1 MKKIRF
7 SHILISIVLIATV
20 LLAVFMLYP
29 SPPERA
35 VKQFLDYLLTADKRF
50 YSLIDKHVD
59 KGHPFLKLAFEQ
71 APFKNF
77 KIAESKSIAK
87 GVYRVRALLC
97 LEQGC
102 ISVPFTVAQTN
113 GKWYIQYLPSVIHFS
128 AAIPVIEN
136 RSSGRSTEVLLYV
149 AGDRLLCTN
158 PLPPDRIQNL
168 TPSEILLVENQ
179 IVHINPLKPVKL
191 SKVMAASRLGRYIED
206 ACLGRIPTT
215 GDIPVYSI
223 KGSSISYQGIM
234 SGLVGRTDSTL
245 FCDND
250 GIGRTII
257 TQDQLIPRDGI
268 RVLIK
273 NKEDNGVLHSQIS
286 ITCNADFTAQTLIQ
300 PVSHTF
306 KAGEVITLKPDA
318 EGMALYLNGRKLAS
332 SPNRWY
338 IRPMEGGRLS
348 ILDNHGSSR
357 KKSSSIPY
365 RGTLEVAFDG
375 NDNGGLIIVN
385 ELSLEEYLYT
395 VVPSEMPIKFG
406 LEALKVQAIASRSYA
421 IRCFKSEGYAP
432 FGAHVDDSTASQVY
446 NSIAEQPIAVQAVDE
461 TRGLV
466 GFFGDQVIDARF
478 FSTSC
483 GYTANFHEV
492 WSDKNNRF
500 PSQEVPY
507 LIAKPQFPSN
517 IPDLHNE
524 ENFRAFIDQKDLDG
538 YDRFSP
544 FFRWSVTM
552 KRQELE
558 ASIQRNLPLVQR
570 SEPAFVLTRKGES
583 EFVQQEIPQDIGE
596 LQNLVVTRRGQGG
609 NMMELEITTTHGVFK
624 VIKEY
629 NIRKV
634 LQPVNYLDSNRPIK
648 LYCYDGSVRDNFPIL
663 PSAFAYIDI
672 RRNSEGIIEEIT
684 ISGGGYGHGVGMSQY
699 GAYGLSLL
707 GYSFEQIFQHFYP
720 GCQLRNIYEDR
731 F

>member
-1 MKKIRF
+1 
-7 SHILISIVLIATV
+7 
-20 LLAVFMLYP
+20 
-29 SPPERA
+29 
-35 VKQFLDYLLTADKRF
+35 
-50 YSLIDKHVD
+50 
-59 KGHPFLKLAFEQ
+59 
-71 APFKNF
+71 
-77 KIAESKSIAK
+77 
-87 GVYRVRALLC
+87 
-97 LEQGC
+97 
-102 ISVPFTVAQTN
+102 
-113 GKWYIQYLPSVIHFS
+113 
-128 AAIPVIEN
+128 
-136 RSSGRSTEVLLYV
+136 
-149 AGDRLLCTN
+149 
-158 PLPPDRIQNL
+158 
-168 TPSEILLVENQ
+168 
-179 IVHINPLKPVKL
+179 
-191 SKVMAASRLGRYIED
+191 
-206 ACLGRIPTT
+206 
-215 GDIPVYSI
+215 
-223 KGSSISYQGIM
+223 
-234 SGLVGRTDSTL
+234 
-245 FCDND
+245 
-250 GIGRTII
+250 
-257 TQDQLIPRDGI
+257 
-268 RVLIK
+268 
-273 NKEDNGVLHSQIS
+273 
-286 ITCNADFTAQTLIQ
+286 
-300 PVSHTF
+300 
-306 KAGEVITLKPDA
+306 
-318 EGMALYLNGRKLAS
+318 
-332 SPNRWY
+332 
-338 IRPMEGGRLS
+338 MEGGRLS

-365 RGTLEVAFDG
+365 RGTLEVALDG
-375 NDNGGLIIVN
+375 NDNGGLTVVN

-483 GYTANFHEV
+483 GYTANFHEI

-524 ENFRAFIDQKDLDG
+524 ENFRAFIDQKDLNG

-552 KRQELE
+552 KREELE

-663 PSAFAYIDI
+663 PSTFAYIDI

-720 GCQLRNIYEDR
+720 GCQLKNIYEGGV
-731 F
+731 

>member
-7 SHILISIVLIATV
+7 SHILISIALIVTA
-20 LLAVFMLYP
+20 LLAVFVLYP

-35 VKQFLDYLLTADKRF
+35 VKQFLDHLLTGDKRF
-50 YSLIDKHVD
+50 YALLEGHVD
-59 KGHPFLKLAFEQ
+59 KAHPFLKLAFEQ
-71 APFKNF
+71 GPFKNF
-77 KIAESKSIAK
+77 KIAGSKPIEK
-87 GVYRVRALLC
+87 DIFQVRALLY
-97 LEQGC
+97 LEQGY
-102 ISVPFTVAQTN
+102 ISVPFTVAQSN
-113 GKWYIQYLPSVIHFS
+113 GRWRIQDLPSAIHFPT
-128 AAIPVIEN
+128 AIPVIEDG
-136 RSSGRSTEVLLYV
+136 SSGRSTEVLLYV
-149 AGDRLLCTN
+149 AEDRLLCTN
-158 PLPPDRIQNL
+158 PLPPDKVQNL
-168 TPSEILLVENQ
+168 VPSEIILVENQ
-179 IVHINPLKPVKL
+179 IVYINTLNPVKL
-191 SKVMAASRLGRYIED
+191 SKVMAASRLERYIED
-206 ACLGRIPTT
+206 ARLGRIPTT

-223 KGSSISYQGIM
+223 KGSSISYNGIM
-234 SGLVGRTDSTL
+234 SGLIGCTDSTL
-245 FCDND
+245 YCDND
-250 GIGRTII
+250 GVGRTII
-257 TQDQLIPRDGI
+257 IPDRLMPRDGI

-273 NKEDNGVLHSQIS
+273 NKEDNGALHGQVT
-286 ITCNADFTAQTLIQ
+286 ITCNADFTAETLIQ

-318 EGMALYLNGRKLAS
+318 EGIALYLNGRKLAS

-348 ILDNHGSSR
+348 IMNNSG
-357 KKSSSIPY
+357 IPY
-365 RGTLEVAFDG
+365 RGTLEVALSG
-375 NDNGGLIIVN
+375 NHNDGLIIVN
-385 ELSLEEYLYT
+385 ELNLEEYLYT

-421 IRCFKSEGYAP
+421 MRCFKSEGYAA

-466 GFFGDQVIDARF
+466 GFFGDHVVDARF

-492 WSDKNNRF
+492 WSDKSDRF

-507 LIAKPQFPSN
+507 LIAKPQFPSD

-552 KRQELE
+552 SRQELQ
-558 ASIQRNLPLVQR
+558 ASIQHNLPLVQR
-570 SEPAFVLTRKGES
+570 SQPAFVLTRKGES
-583 EFVQQEIPQDIGE
+583 EFTQQEIPEDIGE

-634 LQPVNYLDSNRPIK
+634 LQPVNYLDAKRPIK
-648 LYCYDGSVRDNFPIL
+648 LYCHDGSVRNNFPIL

-720 GCQLRNIYEDR
+720 GCQLRNIYED
-731 F
+731 